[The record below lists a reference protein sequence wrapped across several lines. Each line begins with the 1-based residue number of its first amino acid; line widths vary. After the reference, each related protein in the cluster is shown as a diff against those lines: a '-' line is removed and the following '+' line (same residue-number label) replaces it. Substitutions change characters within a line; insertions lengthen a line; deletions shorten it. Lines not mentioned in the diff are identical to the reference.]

1 MVDKGPLA
9 HGTWSSGARQ
19 RMPRSVE
26 SFAGPASCLEPR
38 FGEQNAAEGCLRV
51 EQAADVAALSSV
63 REALALASFAE
74 DAASAS
80 GEPSDAALGGFE
92 ADHEIVV
99 AFAASV
105 VQQTAVAVP
114 GLAGVGVA
122 MLKLVT
128 LEVTWKLTLELELTS
143 EPTWRLASES
153 AVAASASV
161 AGAFAAVGDSGAG
174 EPSAAG
180 SVEVLWNGE
189 ICVAGSEEPSPLC
202 AERTAVLAFADG
214 ASDAER
220 RGEVE
225 GAAAA
230 CEAAAAVGAAA
241 AETFAGGSFEPWC
254 CAAEPSA
261 PLARVVVLASVVAVV
276 DASAVVGASSVVEAS
291 GVEQHAGVP
300 SGVEE
305 HVVGASAVGAYVEV
319 AFAAVESVAEEVLE
333 LSLLDLVDLEA
344 SQAGKTYSDQLA
356 LASSFAG
363 DPSEVLSVPSAFPDA
378 LEILGLRAVG
388 ARLEVLAFAV
398 VQA

>member
-1 MVDKGPLA
+1 
-9 HGTWSSGARQ
+9 
-19 RMPRSVE
+19 MPRSVE

-63 REALALASFAE
+63 REAPAPASFAE

-92 ADHEIVV
+92 ADHGIVV

-105 VQQTAVAVP
+105 VQQTVVAVP
-114 GLAGVGVA
+114 GLAGVGAA

-161 AGAFAAVGDSGAG
+161 AGASAAVGDSVVG

-180 SVEVLWNGE
+180 SVEVLWNGQ

-225 GAAAA
+225 GAAVA

-241 AETFAGGSFEPWC
+241 AETFAGGSSGPWC

-276 DASAVVGASSVVEAS
+276 VGASAVVGASSVVEAS

>member
-1 MVDKGPLA
+1 
-9 HGTWSSGARQ
+9 
-19 RMPRSVE
+19 MPRSVE

-51 EQAADVAALSSV
+51 GQAADVAALSSV
-63 REALALASFAE
+63 REAPASFAE
-74 DAASAS
+74 DATSAS

-92 ADHEIVV
+92 ADREIVV

-105 VQQTAVAVP
+105 VQQTVVAVP
-114 GLAGVGVA
+114 GLGSVGAA

-161 AGAFAAVGDSGAG
+161 AGASAAVGDSAAG

-225 GAAAA
+225 GAAVA

-241 AETFAGGSFEPWC
+241 AETFAGGSSEPWC
-254 CAAEPSA
+254 CAAEPFA

-276 DASAVVGASSVVEAS
+276 VGASAVVGASSVVEAS
-291 GVEQHAGVP
+291 GVEQHAVVP